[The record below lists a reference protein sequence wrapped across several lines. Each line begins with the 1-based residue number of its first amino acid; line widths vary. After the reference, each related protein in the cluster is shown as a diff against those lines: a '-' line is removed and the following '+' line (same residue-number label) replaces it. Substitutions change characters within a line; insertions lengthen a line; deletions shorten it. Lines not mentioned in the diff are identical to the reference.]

1 MAIYSGFTHEKWWFS
16 IATLVYQRVQDLS
29 SLHEALRDAEAAAD
43 ELTTETTETHRR
55 LVLVAASMGGWIH
68 GESMANPL
76 SPKSHIL
83 YTDIYIY
90 YCFIQYT
97 HTYIY
102 RQIYIYICTPNISM
116 APRIAASLA
125 SSRFRHV
132 FGALLLAPTA
142 ACSAAKVLPG
152 QGGAVGVNHG

>member
-1 MAIYSGFTHEKWWFS
+1 M
-16 IATLVYQRVQDLS
+16 S

-97 HTYIY
+97 HTHIYIDRY
-102 RQIYIYICTPNISM
+102 IYIYIF
-116 APRIAASLA
+116 APQTYPWPQGSPQAWLPRAFVTSSAPCCWRPPRPAAQPRCCLA
-125 SSRFRHV
+125 KAGRWGLTMVSS
-132 FGALLLAPTA
+132 G
-142 ACSAAKVLPG
+142 
-152 QGGAVGVNHG
+152 

>member
-90 YCFIQYT
+90 YCFIPQ
-97 HTYIY
+97 TYPWPQGSPQAWLP
-102 RQIYIYICTPNISM
+102 RAFVTSS
-116 APRIAASLA
+116 APCCWRPPRPAAQPRCCLA
-125 SSRFRHV
+125 KAGRWGLTMVSS
-132 FGALLLAPTA
+132 GWWWI
-142 ACSAAKVLPG
+142 
-152 QGGAVGVNHG
+152 HG